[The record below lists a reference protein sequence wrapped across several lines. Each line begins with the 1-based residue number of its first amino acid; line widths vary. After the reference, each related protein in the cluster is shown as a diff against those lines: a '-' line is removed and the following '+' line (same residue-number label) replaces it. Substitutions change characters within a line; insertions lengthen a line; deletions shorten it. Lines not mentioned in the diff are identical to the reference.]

1 MKIFKLF
8 PLACAAL
15 MMSACTSDDASNG
28 GSTGVNEPQYLSV
41 NIVNVGATPT
51 GRGTD
56 TDPDYEGGTKEEN
69 EISKVRFYFFN
80 GDGSPYL
87 IKAPGVDGDGVTTGD
102 KEVNWLE
109 ATPGEDK
116 TTSGTPSHVEKIT
129 NAVLVINGV
138 QSAAPSS
145 IVAVV
150 NPETVGAATLNND
163 GQMRL
168 SELREKAVGSKFYQ
182 PNASGNAS
190 KFVMSNSVYVN
201 AGADVCASLVA
212 GHVATS
218 ATDAKANPVDLYVER
233 VAAKV
238 TADFDSNAFKVGN
251 GTDWDATQYGTTK
264 AVGKIGDHEVY
275 AVIDGWG
282 LADENGKAEIEK
294 QVSTSWTDGIIGI
307 TPWTTY
313 DYHRCFWENSVSF
326 GSGAGAN
333 RPVNHKFN
341 DFKAKK
347 NDVLY
352 TLPNTPLEAI
362 TKVYDNDVTKFLVA
376 ATLKYKDEHENW
388 HIAEICRYN
397 GVQFL
402 GVDNLKTQVA
412 LTFSKYYTSTN
423 SDAAKPT
430 YTQLTKDDI
439 TFAEP
444 TTSMKNYQVTP
455 TLVNDP
461 TGKKKYYTKDSDGHF
476 TLVDTD
482 KVNAAIG
489 ANKAEIR
496 TDGKA
501 YYFVPIRH
509 LGTDE
514 TAVGYYGVVRNHFY
528 KIKLNGIKG
537 FGTPVYD
544 PKKEIDPTVPSYS
557 DTYLAARVQV
567 LQWRIV
573 NQNVSLGE

>member
-28 GSTGVNEPQYLSV
+28 GSTGINEPQYLSV
-41 NIVNVGATPT
+41 NIVNVGATPS
-51 GRGTD
+51 RAASEE
-56 TDPDYEGGTKEEN
+56 YENGSAGEN
-69 EISKVRFYFFN
+69 KISKVRFYFFN

-87 IKAPGVDGDGVTTGD
+87 IKAPGVDGVTTSD
-102 KEVNWLE
+102 KLVNWLE
-109 ATPGEDK
+109 VTNPTDD
-116 TTSGTPSHVEKIT
+116 TSTSGSSADVAKIT

-150 NPETVGAATLNND
+150 NPETLAQTTLNSG

-168 SELREKAVGSKFYQ
+168 SVLRENAVGSTFYKT
-182 PNASGNAS
+182 NASGNAS
-190 KFVMSNSVYVN
+190 EFVMSNSVYVN
-201 AGADVCASLVA
+201 AGSDVCASLVA

-218 ATDAKANPVDLYVER
+218 AEAAKTNPVDLYVER

-251 GTDWDATQYGTTK
+251 GTDWDANKFGTTK
-264 AVGKIGDHEVY
+264 AVGKIGDYDVY

-294 QVSTSWTDGIIGI
+294 QVSTSWTDGIVGI

-341 DFKAKK
+341 DFKAEK
-347 NDVLY
+347 NDTLY

-376 ATLKYKDEHENW
+376 ATLKYQDNSHNW
-388 HIAEICRYN
+388 KNAEICRYN

-423 SDAAKPT
+423 TDAAKPT

-439 TFAEP
+439 TFADP
-444 TTSMKNYQVTP
+444 TGSMKSYQVTP
-455 TLVNDP
+455 TLADDP
-461 TGKKKYYTKDSDGHF
+461 TGKKKYFIKESDGSF
-476 TLVDTD
+476 TEVDKD
-482 KVNAAIG
+482 KVVNPAIG

-509 LGTDE
+509 LATDP
-514 TAVGYYGVVRNHFY
+514 TGIGYYGVVRNHFY
-528 KIKLNGIKG
+528 KINLTGLKG

-557 DTYLAARVQV
+557 NTYLAARVQV